1 MSNPIIPYR
10 YICIEGNIG
19 SGKTSFCQKL
29 SEEYNCKLILEKFEE
44 NPFLPFF
51 YEDKD
56 KYAFPLELFFMTE
69 RHKQL
74 EKDLLNQDMFNDFT
88 VADYSFVKTLLFA
101 RNNLEGREFRVF
113 QKLFNVLNNDFAKP
127 DIIVYFHRNVDILIS
142 NIEKRGRD
150 FERNISHAYL
160 QEIQNAYF
168 EYFRNILTFPVLII
182 DLDKIDFIANPRHYE
197 DLKYLIQKTWNPGVH
212 RYTLSS

>member
-1 MSNPIIPYR
+1 MLENLPYN
-10 YICIEGNIG
+10 YVCIEGNIG
-19 SGKTSFCQKL
+19 AGKTSLVKRIA
-29 SEEYNCKLILEKFEE
+29 SEYQAQIILEEFAD
-44 NPFLPFF
+44 NPFLPYF
-51 YEDKD
+51 YKD
-56 KYAFPLELFFMTE
+56 PSRYAFTVELFFMTE

-88 VADYSFVKTLLFA
+88 LADYSFVKTLLFA
-101 RNNLEGREFRVF
+101 RNNLKEREFRVF

-142 NIEKRGRD
+142 NIERRGRV
-150 FERNISHAYL
+150 FEQNISHAYL

-182 DLDKIDFIANPRHYE
+182 DLENIDFVAKKNHYE
-197 DLKYLIQKTWNPGVH
+197 DIKYLIQKTWNPGVH
-212 RYTLSS
+212 RYTLTS